1 MKSNDK
7 KETDF
12 ESYTEVLIPFWGI
25 WAFCEPAE
33 HPRTMPHGSD
43 VWDAKS
49 GLPNHVPKNSI
60 CYCKDLCTFK
70 GVCGMQNIYIRCREH
85 LVKSWSHL
93 SQTYIWVTR
102 SWEGFVTVKSDV
114 DRSDSFK
121 INACM
126 AVSHEQDK
134 DTFPGGAEEKSSW
147 FSAETGS
154 NTMLRL
160 PVYGSR
166 VIYDHNGSF
175 FRQRPKQKAPSED
188 LANFEV
194 LRDA

>member
-1 MKSNDK
+1 MIK
-7 KETDF
+7 KKQILKIILRFWFLF
-12 ESYTEVLIPFWGI
+12 EVYEISVSQRSIKGQCHMGVMSRMQSLACQIMFQRTVSATAKTYALSKEYVECKIVILGAESI
-25 WAFCEPAE
+25 W
-33 HPRTMPHGSD
+33 
-43 VWDAKS
+43 
-49 GLPNHVPKNSI
+49 
-60 CYCKDLCTFK
+60 
-70 GVCGMQNIYIRCREH
+70 
-85 LVKSWSHL
+85 WSPGHIS
-93 SQTYIWVTR
+93 SQTYVRVTR

-134 DTFPGGAEEKSSW
+134 DIFPGAAEEESSW
-147 FSAETGS
+147 FSAEAGS
-154 NTMLRL
+154 NKMLRL
-160 PVYGSR
+160 RVYGSR

-194 LRDA
+194 LRDV